1 MINKMKLNITATSV
15 AVIYNV
21 INFLFWLRISTMPNA
36 TSMVYIFIYPCFWI
50 ITLIIIGIMG
60 FRNKTIWFLESYKVS
75 TIVTLFFCTPFP
87 FMWFKAIAAPS
98 TYLVSTGFSTRD
110 GHTIKSEEWIYN
122 TGGLNVIKY
131 WKADEPNCN
140 DCDSSHF
147 KPEGVWVY
155 LGKKKDTLRIDTYKN
170 GKLINEIEK

>member
-60 FRNKTIWFLESYKVS
+60 FRNKTIWFLKSYKVS

-140 DCDSSHF
+140 ACDSSHF

>member
-1 MINKMKLNITATSV
+1 MKFNTTAILI
-15 AVIYNV
+15 AIIYNV

-50 ITLIIIGIMG
+50 ITLIIVGIMG
-60 FRNKTIWFLESYKVS
+60 FRNKAIWFSKSYKVS
-75 TIVTLFFCTPFP
+75 TLVALFFCTPFP

-98 TYLVSTGFSTRD
+98 TYLASTGFSTRD
-110 GHTIKSEEWIYN
+110 GHTIKSEEWVYN
-122 TGGLNVIKY
+122 TGGLSVIKY

-140 DCDSSHF
+140 DCDSSRF
-147 KPEGVWVY
+147 KPDGVWVY

-170 GKLINEIEK
+170 GKLTNEEKK